1 MYNKI
6 SDYKARIIYSQRLAG
21 YLMQRGFVLARMD
34 KNDRYPNRN
43 IFIFKDT
50 ALLSDAIENYNQHR

>member
-1 MYNKI
+1 MNQNAN
-6 SDYKARIIYSQRLAG
+6 DYKARKIFSQRLAG

-34 KNDRYPNRN
+34 KDVKCPNRN

-50 ALLSDAIENYNQHR
+50 EQLSDAMDSYRLNR